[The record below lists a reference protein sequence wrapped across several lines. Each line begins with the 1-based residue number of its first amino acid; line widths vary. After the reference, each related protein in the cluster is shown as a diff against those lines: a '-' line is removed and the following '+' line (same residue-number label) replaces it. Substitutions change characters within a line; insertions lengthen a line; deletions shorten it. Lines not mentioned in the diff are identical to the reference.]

1 MCVIVNNVIVKF
13 VEDDIVLSFN
23 MKSAEFYSVNDQWD
37 EKSFVDISTDL
48 HLRKILQLNDVSNN
62 N

>member
-23 MKSAEFYSVNDQWD
+23 MKSAEFYSVNDQW